1 MESILDFIVVSDEV
15 GMRKPNQDSFLYALN
30 LLNVSSKEAIHV
42 GDHLIN
48 DVQASNAVGR
58 ISVLK
63 QDFIDKSKQADF
75 TINQLDGLL
84 PIIQILGEL
93 KKDDPSSI

>member
-1 MESILDFIVVSDEV
+1 M
-15 GMRKPNQDSFLYALN
+15 
-30 LLNVSSKEAIHV
+30 
-42 GDHLIN
+42 
-48 DVQASNAVGR
+48 

-84 PIIQILGEL
+84 PIVQMLRENSV
-93 KKDDPSSI
+93 K